1 MNLND
6 IIQSAQGGGAL
17 QNLANQFGLSPE
29 QTQSALQAIIPA
41 LSHGLQRTAQDPGAL
56 GNIVS
61 EIGSGAHAG
70 SYADPSQTGAAADAG
85 TGALGQIFGSP
96 GGHRPDW
103 PADFPCLRDRPANHR
118 GPVAGGCLHRIGRP
132 VARHAG
138 PGPRGGPEPGR
149 RRVGRRRRAFRIDF
163 IRGPGSARRRPGRRC
178 AIQPLLAD
186 QHVPAGRPGLGRP
199 SAGAKRY
206 SAQIA
211 FGGRLHC
218 VVARLAPI

>member
-41 LSHGLQRTAQDPGAL
+41 LSHGLQRTAQDPGTL

-96 GGHRPDW
+96 GVTAQIGQQISRVSGIDPQIIAGLL
-103 PADFPCLRDRPANHR
+103 PAVASIALGGLSHAMQAQGQGAVLNQAGAASSGGGLFGSIVSAVQGALSGGQGGDAQSSLSSLINMFQP
-118 GPVAGGCLHRIGRP
+118 GVPV
-132 VARHAG
+132 
-138 PGPRGGPEPGR
+138 
-149 RRVGRRRRAFRIDF
+149 
-163 IRGPGSARRRPGRRC
+163 
-178 AIQPLLAD
+178 
-186 QHVPAGRPGLGRP
+186 
-199 SAGAKRY
+199 SAGHQQALNDILPK
-206 SAQIA
+206 
-211 FGGRLHC
+211 
-218 VVARLAPI
+218 